1 MPCGN
6 YKEMVRKGDLIMITD
21 NQKPIFDLAEL
32 LDEAKDRIEEKLHIE
47 GEVRKWRFIEELK
60 RTKGLS

>member
-6 YKEMVRKGDLIMITD
+6 YKEMVGKGDLIMEI
-21 NQKPIFDLAEL
+21 KPIFDLAEL
-32 LDEAKDRIEEKLHIE
+32 IEEAKDRIEEKLYIE
-47 GEVRKWRFIEELK
+47 GEVRKWKSTEELK